1 LSAVGILH
9 PNWRK
14 ETLYSTLVAA
24 EMCWFTPWALVIT
37 QRALVLSRRVE
48 LVETSV
54 EVAVATS
61 YGTALTLGTLVWA
74 VVYFNRIM
82 DRLQLDL
89 LYQRVILIFAVVITT
104 FLVMRSLLYPGYSL
118 FDFGWLTKAG
128 GALLYFYSL
137 PPEAGVVAIV
147 LFLWWRGISIGQ
159 RNLTFQGVAFSF
171 RLGVLLLI
179 FSTPLLLIL
188 NYDSTVLILPFFF
201 FSLMAVAL
209 ARVEEVNQAKGGV
222 GAPFN
227 FTWLAIL
234 LGSIIVVL
242 ITAWLISHIYSVEG
256 FSQVLRWLEPVF
268 DPLLRVVEYV
278 LILLIRLLEPL
289 LRWFFGIFQRVV
301 ENLPQNIEGLES
313 LGPLP
318 TPDIPSAEATQP
330 PRLLM
335 DISRYV
341 CVGLAGVGA
350 LMALALTLRRRR
362 DRQRRGDEI
371 RESLWSSAAF
381 ADGMLNSLRDGWD
394 RLKDMAG
401 LVGRFGP
408 GVRLYAAVSI
418 RKIYANMARLAE
430 KQGFP
435 RQPAQTPYEY
445 LPALGLAFPDCQAEA
460 TAITEAYVKVHYG
473 EAPESLRELQRIRE
487 CWHQIQERETSSV
500 KREKHAA
507 RNT

>member
-1 LSAVGILH
+1 VVILH
-9 PNWRK
+9 LNWRK
-14 ETLYSTLVAA
+14 EALYATLVAA
-24 EMCWFTPWALVIT
+24 EMCWFTPWSLVIT
-37 QRALVLSRRVE
+37 HRA
-48 LVETSV
+48 
-54 EVAVATS
+54 EVATP
-61 YGTALTLGTLVWA
+61 YGTALTLGILVLA
-74 VVYFNRIM
+74 TVYFSRIM

-89 LYQRVILIFAVVITT
+89 LYQRVILIVAVVITT
-104 FLVMRSLLYPGYSL
+104 ALIMRSLLYPGYGL
-118 FDFGWLTKAG
+118 FDLAWLGKAG

-137 PPEAGVVAIV
+137 PPEAGVVAII

-179 FSTPLLLIL
+179 FSTPLLFIL

-209 ARVEEVNQAKGGV
+209 ARVEDVNQARGGV

-234 LGSIIVVL
+234 LGSIAAVL

-256 FSQVLRWLEPVF
+256 FSQALRWLEPVF
-268 DPLLRVVEYV
+268 DPLLRVVGYV

-289 LRWFFGIFQRVV
+289 LQWFFGIFQGAF
-301 ENLPQNIEGLES
+301 ENLAQSVESLEN
-313 LGPLP
+313 LGPLSLPDLP
-318 TPDIPSAEATQP
+318 TTEPTQP

-341 CVGLAGVGA
+341 CLSLLGVGA
-350 LMALALTLRRRR
+350 LMALALTLRRRL
-362 DRQRRGDEI
+362 DRQRRGNEI

-381 ADGMLNSLRDGWD
+381 ADGVLGSLRDGWD
-394 RLKDMAG
+394 RFKDMAG

-408 GVRLYAAVSI
+408 GMRLYAAVSI

-430 KQGFP
+430 RQGFP

-445 LPALGLAFPDCQAEA
+445 LPALGLAFPDCQTEA
-460 TAITEAYVKVHYG
+460 TAITEAYVRVHYG
-473 EAPESLRELQRIRE
+473 EAPESLKDLQVIRE
-487 CWHQIQERETSSV
+487 CWQQIQEREASNV
-500 KREKHAA
+500 KRDA
-507 RNT
+507 

>member
-1 LSAVGILH
+1 MGILH
-9 PNWRK
+9 LNWRR
-14 ETLYSTLVAA
+14 EALYVTLVAA

-37 QRALVLSRRVE
+37 RRA
-48 LVETSV
+48 
-54 EVAVATS
+54 EVAAS
-61 YGTALTLGTLVWA
+61 YGTALTLGILVLA
-74 VVYFNRIM
+74 AVYFSRIL
-82 DRLQLDL
+82 DRLQIDL
-89 LYQRVILIFAVVITT
+89 LYQRAILIVAVVITT
-104 FLVMRSLLYPGYSL
+104 PLIIHSLLYPSY
-118 FDFGWLTKAG
+118 GWLDWGWLGKTG
-128 GALLYFYSL
+128 EALLSFYSL
-137 PPEAGVVAIV
+137 PPAAGISAIV

-179 FSTPLLLIL
+179 FSTPLLFIL
-188 NYDSTVLILPFFF
+188 SYDSTILILPFFF

-209 ARVEEVNQAKGGV
+209 ARVEEVNQAKGGM

-234 LGSIIVVL
+234 LGSIVVVL
-242 ITAWLISHIYSVEG
+242 ATAWLISHIYSVEG
-256 FSQVLRWLEPVF
+256 FSQVLRWLQPVF
-268 DPLLRVVEYV
+268 DPLLRVVGYV

-289 LRWFFGIFQRVV
+289 LRWFFGIFQGAFESLAQSV
-301 ENLPQNIEGLES
+301 ESLEN

-318 TPDIPSAEATQP
+318 LPDLPTTEPTQP

-341 CVGLAGVGA
+341 CLSLLGVGV

-362 DRQRRGDEI
+362 DRRRRGDEI

-394 RLKDMAG
+394 RFKDMAG
-401 LVGRFGP
+401 LVGRFGS
-408 GVRLYAAVSI
+408 GMRLYAAVSI

-430 KQGFP
+430 RQGFP

-460 TAITEAYVKVHYG
+460 AAITEAYVEVHYG
-473 EAPESLRELQRIRE
+473 EVPESLRELQRIRE
-487 CWHQIQERETSSV
+487 YWGQIRERETANV
-500 KREKHAA
+500 KRE
-507 RNT
+507 T

>member
-1 LSAVGILH
+1 MGILH

-14 ETLYSTLVAA
+14 ETLYATLVAA

-37 QRALVLSRRVE
+37 QRALVLS
-48 LVETSV
+48 SV

-61 YGTALTLGTLVWA
+61 YGTALTLGILVLA

-89 LYQRVILIFAVVITT
+89 LYQRVILIVAVVITT
-104 FLVMRSLLYPGYSL
+104 PLIIHSLLYPSY
-118 FDFGWLTKAG
+118 GWLDLGWLGKTG
-128 GALLYFYSL
+128 EALLSFYSL
-137 PPEAGVVAIV
+137 PPAVGISAIV

-159 RNLTFQGVAFSF
+159 RNLTFQGAAFSF

-179 FSTPLLLIL
+179 FSTPLLFILNL

-234 LGSIIVVL
+234 LGSITVVL
-242 ITAWLISHIYSVEG
+242 ATAWLISQMYSVEG

-268 DPLLRVVEYV
+268 DPLLRVVGYV

-289 LRWFFGIFQRVV
+289 LRWFFGIFQGAFESLAQSV
-301 ENLPQNIEGLES
+301 ESLEN
-313 LGPLP
+313 LGPLSLPDLP
-318 TPDIPSAEATQP
+318 TTEPTQP

-341 CVGLAGVGA
+341 CLSLLGVGA

-362 DRQRRGDEI
+362 DRRRRGDEI

-394 RLKDMAG
+394 RFKDMAG

-408 GVRLYAAVSI
+408 GMRLYAAVSI

-430 KQGFP
+430 RQGFP

-460 TAITEAYVKVHYG
+460 AAITEAYVKVHYG
-473 EAPESLRELQRIRE
+473 EAPESIRDLQHIRE
-487 CWHQIQERETSSV
+487 CWQQIRERETANV